1 MIQFRVN
8 DTYLDLPTG
17 FNLSLKY
24 TNSCFAFDKMELNRS
39 QEFSIPATQKN
50 NKLFQFANNP
60 SNNGDFIRRVYV
72 AELYYDGGG
81 VIRGELRIIK
91 FDSGSGY
98 NAIFTWG
105 ELTNLQ
111 KLREKGSIKDNW
123 GDDTTSL
130 QVDDALIISAYLAT
144 FPILFQTYP
153 FRFIRYQNGAQ
164 NPLQT
169 AMNLSPTLSLK
180 FLLDG
185 TASRLGVNID
195 YGTFTDQCKAVGI
208 ILSGNKRDNEKKLF
222 SISGNAKNGYTLTGD
237 YSDYFESAGELA
249 YKWQNSSSEKFVLF
263 WKKQKVKVFV
273 AKKDIV
279 IKKAN
284 YVGGNLVTIV
294 GDNELD
300 WLYPKSDDLNAM
312 AKMGSIDLEIPR
324 GKKFTFISM
333 SDWGIYNNFIND
345 WWVNDFDTN
354 INVSD
359 IQIQF
364 KNENDV
370 EVDTDYPL
378 YQNLP
383 DVTIID
389 ILKTYANLLHC
400 GIDYNVETNTI
411 SFFDFNFNKANAKK
425 LEGKVVSLKSIDR
438 KFSDYAQVNEVAYKS
453 EEYVVSKSKIVY
465 RIDNQTLPTT
475 KTLYTIPF
483 SDGDIDSNGNVLVKD
498 FDLSINPPKKTA
510 KQATIC
516 LASPT
521 DGQNYLKHI
530 SKLGEYFVL
539 PNTLDSIVMSSTT
552 VILSIICQP
561 KYFLSIKN
569 TDTFEYRSVY
579 YCCLSAT
586 YSNGIAELT
595 LVKI

>member
-98 NAIFTWG
+98 NAILTWG

-123 GDDTTSL
+123 GDDTTAL

-153 FRFIRYQNGAQ
+153 FRFIRYQNVAQ

-169 AMNLSPTLSLK
+169 TMNLSPTLSLK
-180 FLLDG
+180 YLLDG
-185 TASRLGVNID
+185 TSSRLGVNID
-195 YGTFTDQCKAVGI
+195 YGTFTDQCKSVGI

-237 YSDYFESAGELA
+237 YSDYFESAGELT

-300 WLYPKSDDLNAM
+300 WLYPKSEDLNVM

-324 GKKFTFISM
+324 GKKFAFISM

-438 KFSDYAQVNEVAYKS
+438 KFSDYAQVNEVLFKS

-465 RIDNQTLPTT
+465 KIDNQTLPTT

-483 SDGDIDSNGNVLVKD
+483 SDGDIDVNGNVLVKD
-498 FDLSINPPKKTA
+498 FDLSVNPPKKTA

-552 VILSIICQP
+552 VVLSIICQP

>member
-1 MIQFRVN
+1 
-8 DTYLDLPTG
+8 
-17 FNLSLKY
+17 
-24 TNSCFAFDKMELNRS
+24 
-39 QEFSIPATQKN
+39 
-50 NKLFQFANNP
+50 
-60 SNNGDFIRRVYV
+60 
-72 AELYYDGGG
+72 
-81 VIRGELRIIK
+81 
-91 FDSGSGY
+91 
-98 NAIFTWG
+98 
-105 ELTNLQ
+105 
-111 KLREKGSIKDNW
+111 
-123 GDDTTSL
+123 
-130 QVDDALIISAYLAT
+130 
-144 FPILFQTYP
+144 
-153 FRFIRYQNGAQ
+153 
-164 NPLQT
+164 
-169 AMNLSPTLSLK
+169 
-180 FLLDG
+180 
-185 TASRLGVNID
+185 
-195 YGTFTDQCKAVGI
+195 
-208 ILSGNKRDNEKKLF
+208 
-222 SISGNAKNGYTLTGD
+222 
-237 YSDYFESAGELA
+237 
-249 YKWQNSSSEKFVLF
+249 
-263 WKKQKVKVFV
+263 
-273 AKKDIV
+273 
-279 IKKAN
+279 
-284 YVGGNLVTIV
+284 
-294 GDNELD
+294 
-300 WLYPKSDDLNAM
+300 M

>member
-98 NAIFTWG
+98 NAILTWG

-123 GDDTTSL
+123 GDDTTAL

-169 AMNLSPTLSLK
+169 TMNLSPTLSLK
-180 FLLDG
+180 YLLDG
-185 TASRLGVNID
+185 TSSRLGVNID
-195 YGTFTDQCKAVGI
+195 YGTFTDQCKSVGI

-237 YSDYFESAGELA
+237 YSDYFESAGELT

-300 WLYPKSDDLNAM
+300 WLYPKSEDLNVM

-324 GKKFTFISM
+324 GKKFAFISM

-389 ILKTYANLLHC
+389 ILKTYSNLLHC

-438 KFSDYAQVNEVAYKS
+438 KFSDYAQVNEVLFKS

-465 RIDNQTLPTT
+465 KIDNQTLPTT

-483 SDGDIDSNGNVLVKD
+483 SDGDIDVNGNVLVKD
-498 FDLSINPPKKTA
+498 FDLSVNPPKKTA

-552 VILSIICQP
+552 VVLSIICQP

>member
-98 NAIFTWG
+98 NAILTWG

-123 GDDTTSL
+123 GDDTTAL

-153 FRFIRYQNGAQ
+153 FRFIRYQNRAQ

-169 AMNLSPTLSLK
+169 TMNLSPTLSLK
-180 FLLDG
+180 YLLDG
-185 TASRLGVNID
+185 TSSRLGVNID
-195 YGTFTDQCKAVGI
+195 YGTFTDQCKSVGI

-237 YSDYFESAGELA
+237 YSDYFESAGELT

-300 WLYPKSDDLNAM
+300 WLYPKSEDLNVM

-324 GKKFTFISM
+324 GKKFAFISM

-438 KFSDYAQVNEVAYKS
+438 KFSDYAQVNEVLFKS

-465 RIDNQTLPTT
+465 KIDNQTLPTT

-483 SDGDIDSNGNVLVKD
+483 SDGDIDVNGNVLVKD
-498 FDLSINPPKKTA
+498 FDLSVNPPKKTA

-552 VILSIICQP
+552 VVLSIICQP

>member
-1 MIQFRVN
+1 
-8 DTYLDLPTG
+8 
-17 FNLSLKY
+17 
-24 TNSCFAFDKMELNRS
+24 MELNRS

-98 NAIFTWG
+98 NAILTWG

-123 GDDTTSL
+123 GDDTTAL

-169 AMNLSPTLSLK
+169 TMNLSPTLSLK
-180 FLLDG
+180 YLLDG
-185 TASRLGVNID
+185 TSSRLGVNID
-195 YGTFTDQCKAVGI
+195 YGTFTDQCKSVGI

-237 YSDYFESAGELA
+237 YSDYFESAGELT

-300 WLYPKSDDLNAM
+300 WLYPKSEDLNVM

-324 GKKFTFISM
+324 GKKFAFISM

-438 KFSDYAQVNEVAYKS
+438 KFSDYAQVNEVLFKS

-465 RIDNQTLPTT
+465 KIDNQTLPTT

-483 SDGDIDSNGNVLVKD
+483 SDGDIDVNGNVLVKD
-498 FDLSINPPKKTA
+498 FDLSVNPPKKTA

-552 VILSIICQP
+552 VVLSIICQP